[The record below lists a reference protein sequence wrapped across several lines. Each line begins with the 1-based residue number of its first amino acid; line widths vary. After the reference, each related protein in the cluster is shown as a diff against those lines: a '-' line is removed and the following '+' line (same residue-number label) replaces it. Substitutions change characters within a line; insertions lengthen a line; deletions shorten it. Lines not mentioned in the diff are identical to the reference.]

1 MFNYLE
7 IADNLIDTVIED
19 INDTKY
25 KHDTPKQISHPNPKP
40 EEIEY
45 WILLNQKK
53 LFNETAITSNHIETL
68 LFCAYMD
75 QNFNG
80 KDDYNNGNLDI
91 IPLDVMLKTT
101 HMKSILNFINNLELL
116 SNHFET
122 YFVLHDYNTWVNR
135 ILHIFY
141 NDLPIDKVK
150 DTFQP
155 VSIKE
160 KFELTDDDAKLLMQ
174 LKK

>member
-1 MFNYLE
+1 
-7 IADNLIDTVIED
+7 
-19 INDTKY
+19 
-25 KHDTPKQISHPNPKP
+25 
-40 EEIEY
+40 
-45 WILLNQKK
+45 
-53 LFNETAITSNHIETL
+53 
-68 LFCAYMD
+68 MD

-141 NDLPIDKVK
+141 NDLPLDKIK
-150 DTFQP
+150 DSFQP
-155 VSIKE
+155 ISIKE
-160 KFELTDDDAKLLMQ
+160 KFELTEDDAKLLMQ